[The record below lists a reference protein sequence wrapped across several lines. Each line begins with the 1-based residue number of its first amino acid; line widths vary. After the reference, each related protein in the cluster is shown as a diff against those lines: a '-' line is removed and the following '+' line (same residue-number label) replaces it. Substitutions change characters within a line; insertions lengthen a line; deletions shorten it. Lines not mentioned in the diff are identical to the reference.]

1 MGKELFHCSR
11 VEFFRE
17 GKEGPSFLF
26 SFLQQAEQ
34 CVTMTIKS
42 HMREPFLQMR
52 TTISPSYLIGTVPD
66 VHVSLKR
73 CVSEDCPTIS
83 RAFRGKLLPRYS
95 ASFQSQLP
103 LVNLTN
109 SSVVAGRKELFK
121 VPLTPHGS
129 IHNVHQQLPD
139 QKYQALLSLP
149 EFLNGLLEP
158 LWGQQKVLYSLCFCH
173 SSSLSKPQVLVVF
186 QESPG
191 PTKFESTL
199 STAWWLLLPPTTIS
213 GFLGYHQD
221 SHQWLSYGLLLKLSI
236 MAQSDS
242 MLPHTCRSSFMA
254 WVLFR
259 MRHFS

>member
-1 MGKELFHCSR
+1 
-11 VEFFRE
+11 
-17 GKEGPSFLF
+17 
-26 SFLQQAEQ
+26 
-34 CVTMTIKS
+34 
-42 HMREPFLQMR
+42 MR

-83 RAFRGKLLPRYS
+83 RAFRGKLLQLLPRYS
-95 ASFQSQLP
+95 ASFQSLLP

-109 SSVVAGRKELFK
+109 NSVVAGRKELFK
-121 VPLTPHGS
+121 VPLPPHGS

-139 QKYQALLSLP
+139 QKSQALLSLP

-158 LWGQQKVLYSLCFCH
+158 LWGQQKVLLYSLCFCH
-173 SSSLSKPQVLVVF
+173 GSSLSRPQVLVVF

-242 MLPHTCRSSFMA
+242 MLPHTCRRSSYMA
-254 WVLFR
+254 SVLYR
-259 MRHFS
+259 MRPFS